1 MNPKPKIN
9 KLQNPNWGY
18 LITKSV
24 QRVEMKTRTT
34 GSRDV
39 ERERER
45 SLEKETSNEA
55 LPIRYF
61 CVLV

>member
-1 MNPKPKIN
+1 MNPKPKID

-24 QRVEMKTRTT
+24 QRAEMRTRTM

-39 ERERER
+39 EK
-45 SLEKETSNEA
+45 EKE
-55 LPIRYF
+55 
-61 CVLV
+61 VLGEGN